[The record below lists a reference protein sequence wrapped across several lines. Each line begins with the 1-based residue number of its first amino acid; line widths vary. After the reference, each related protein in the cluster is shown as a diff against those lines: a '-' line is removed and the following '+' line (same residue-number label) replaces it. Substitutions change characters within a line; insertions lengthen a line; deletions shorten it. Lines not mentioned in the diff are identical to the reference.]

1 MPTQNL
7 PECATT
13 FVPHRPPILML
24 HELTT
29 CDRESAEGIASIPV
43 NSPFLNMGL
52 LPRSFFVEILSQLI
66 AAAQGYREV
75 GAGLP
80 AGGYLV
86 GVHEFDFCEDAHGG
100 DCLDLHVRTMNQVEG
115 LYITEGKVTRG
126 DQLLASGEISCFR
139 VSSPVL
145 QQRTPADS
153 RNVEWNNQRSL
164 CEVLHGCMKILSLNV
179 SAGKAEA
186 DVTFLP
192 NAPVFGGHFPEKPI
206 VPGVVWAETALA
218 LATVLLSRQIIL
230 RKIVSARFKKPIGP
244 DDTVR
249 VKLNITSETSGF
261 LVKSE
266 VKAGKTSAASFE
278 LLVESK

>member
-7 PECATT
+7 PECAKT

-24 HELTT
+24 RELTT
-29 CDRESAEGIASIPV
+29 CDEESAEGIASIPV

-66 AAAQGYREV
+66 AAAQCYREIDSSR
-75 GAGLP
+75 A

-86 GVHEFDFCEDAHGG
+86 RVHEFDCCKDAHGG
-100 DCLDLHVRTMNQVEG
+100 DCLDLRIRTVNQVEG

-139 VSSPVL
+139 VSSSVL
-145 QQRTPADS
+145 QQGTPAAS
-153 RNVEWNNQRSL
+153 QNIEMNHQRSL
-164 CEVLHGCMKILSLNV
+164 WEIIQRCMEVLSLNV
-179 SAGKAEA
+179 SSGKAEA
-186 DVTFLP
+186 NIGFLP
-192 NAPVFGGHFPEKPI
+192 NDPVFGGHFPEKPI
-206 VPGVVWAETALA
+206 VPGVVWAEVALA
-218 LATVLLSRQIIL
+218 LATALLSRQIAL

-244 DDTVR
+244 DDPVR
-249 VKLNITSETSGF
+249 VELNMRPETTGF
-261 LVKSE
+261 LVNSE
-266 VKAGKTSAASFE
+266 IKAGKTSAASLE